1 MADYKGRIG
10 NLIRDARKHR
20 GLTQHQ
26 LAELLGTSQSA
37 INRIEKGHQNLSLEM
52 LARIGAALDSE
63 IVALGAGPTHL
74 RVDGPTTL
82 SGSIDV
88 KTSKNAGVALL
99 CASLLNKGRTT
110 LRKVARI
117 EEVNRLLEVLN
128 SLGVATR
135 WVGDDND
142 LEIIP
147 PADLNL
153 AAIDETAARRTRSVI
168 MFLGPLLHRYDE
180 FDLPYAGGCNLGER
194 TVEPHMS
201 ALRPFGLDVKA
212 SDGSYHA
219 SVNRTIEPSRPIVLT
234 ERGDTVTENALMAA
248 ALHPGTTVIRN
259 ASSNYMVQDLCFY
272 LQRLGVEVEG
282 IGTTTLKVTGRSSID
297 VDVDYAPAEDPI
309 EAMSLLAAAIVTKS
323 SITIRRVPIE
333 FLEIELATLEEMGFR
348 YDRSPEYAALN
359 GETRLVDITT
369 HPSELRAPLDK
380 IHPMPFPGL
389 NIDNLPFFAVIAAVA
404 EGQTLLHDW
413 VYENRAIYL
422 TELNKL
428 GAQVKLLDP
437 HRVLID
443 GPDAL
448 LRRGDRLPAR
458 PAPGRRAAHRDARLE
473 GPQRAALD
481 VRHPPRLRGPRRA
494 PQRARRQHR
503 DVQGHLRRVSLVE
516 EVAQRPSRRLRPV
529 GLVTGAR
536 VASSTSGGARSV
548 EKSLHPGARDLAD
561 GGGAVMSAVIRGRG
575 AVCWPALRCQSF
587 SASTSMPR
595 SARARN
601 TPCPSGHELT
611 VASPRVR

>member
-1 MADYKGRIG
+1 MTEGYKGRIG

-26 LAELLGTSQSA
+26 LAELLATSQSA

-74 RVDGPTTL
+74 RVTGPTTL

-99 CASLLNKGRTT
+99 CASLLNRGRTT

-128 SLGVATR
+128 SMGVQTR
-135 WVGDDND
+135 WLNADND

-147 PADLNL
+147 PKDLDL
-153 AAIDETAARRTRSVI
+153 ARIDEAAARRTRSVL
-168 MFLGPLLHRYDE
+168 MFLGPLLHRSDE
-180 FDLPYAGGCNLGER
+180 FELPYAGGCNLGTR
-194 TVEPHMS
+194 TIEPHMA
-201 ALRPFGLDVKA
+201 ALRPFGLEVKA
-212 SDGSYHA
+212 TDGFYHA
-219 SVNRTIEPSRPIVLT
+219 MVNRAIEPTRPIVLT

-259 ASSNYMVQDLCFY
+259 ASSNYMVQDLCFF
-272 LQRLGVEVEG
+272 LQKLGVAVDG
-282 IGTTTLKVTGRSSID
+282 IGSTTLTVTGVKVID
-297 VDVDYAPAEDPI
+297 VDVDYAPSEDPI

-323 SITIRRVPIE
+323 AITIRRVPIE
-333 FLEIELATLEEMGFR
+333 FLEIELALLEEMGFE
-348 YDRSPEYAALN
+348 YSRSEEYAALN
-359 GETRLVDITT
+359 GKTRLVDVTT
-369 HPSELRAPLDK
+369 QPSELHAPLDK

-428 GAQVKLLDP
+428 GGQVKLLDP
-437 HRVLID
+437 HRVMI
-443 GPDAL
+443 
-448 LRRGDRLPAR
+448 
-458 PAPGRRAAHRDARLE
+458 E
-473 GPQRAALD
+473 GPT
-481 VRHPPRLRGPRRA
+481 HF
-494 PQRARRQHR
+494 
-503 DVQGHLRRVSLVE
+503 
-516 EVAQRPSRRLRPV
+516 
-529 GLVTGAR
+529 TG
-536 VASSTSGGARSV
+536 T
-548 EKSLHPGARDLAD
+548 E
-561 GGGAVMSAVIRGRG
+561 I
-575 AVCWPALRCQSF
+575 VCPPALRPAVVILLAML
-587 SASTSMPR
+587 ASKGTSVLR
-595 SARARN
+595 STYVIHRGYEDLAERLNLLGANIEPFRDI
-601 TPCPSGHELT
+601 
-611 VASPRVR
+611 